1 MLKNPEATS
10 QSGKQAEQTS
20 QDRSA
25 SSANKSVDPE
35 NLQKVWDE
43 YAAIVKSENTR
54 LSIILSN
61 YKPTLKGPNII
72 SLQLSAPIQA
82 EEIMNSKQDLMAYL
96 REKLSNETLELTVV
110 VNMEE
115 KSTQKQ
121 AFTASEKLKIMM
133 EKNPSLSLLT
143 QKFNLDLE

>member
-1 MLKNPEATS
+1 
-10 QSGKQAEQTS
+10 
-20 QDRSA
+20 
-25 SSANKSVDPE
+25 
-35 NLQKVWDE
+35 LQKVWDE
-43 YAAIVKSENTR
+43 YAAIVKSENKR